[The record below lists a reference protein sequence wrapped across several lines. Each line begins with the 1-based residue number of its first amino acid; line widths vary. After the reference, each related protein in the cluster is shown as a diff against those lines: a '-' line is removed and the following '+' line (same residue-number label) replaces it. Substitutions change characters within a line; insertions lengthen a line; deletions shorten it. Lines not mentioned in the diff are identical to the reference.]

1 MLLVLLELVV
11 LQVPQVQEL
20 LAQLVLL
27 VQAYLVQREL
37 PEQLEQEL
45 PVLLVL
51 LELVVPPEPQALQ
64 AQV

>member
-11 LQVPQVQEL
+11 QQVPQVQEL

-37 PEQLEQEL
+37 PEQL
-45 PVLLVL
+45 V
-51 LELVVPPEPQALQ
+51 
-64 AQV
+64 QV

>member
-1 MLLVLLELVV
+1 VLQVP
-11 LQVPQVQEL
+11 QVPQVQEL

>member
-1 MLLVLLELVV
+1 V